1 MDRLAHTIRDNRI
14 NPFTTMFD
22 KPNWMQTKL
31 YYIANDT
38 VRSVP
43 KTENRAKAVSNLFF
57 ETEREANMALK
68 DNCEA
73 KAQFYLDKI
82 KEIEIRL
89 AKGGK

>member
-1 MDRLAHTIRDNRI
+1 MDRLTHTSRDNRI

-22 KPNWMQTKL
+22 KRDTWMQTKL
-31 YYIANDT
+31 YYVANDT

-57 ETEREANMALK
+57 EDERQAYLALK

-89 AKGGK
+89 ATQK